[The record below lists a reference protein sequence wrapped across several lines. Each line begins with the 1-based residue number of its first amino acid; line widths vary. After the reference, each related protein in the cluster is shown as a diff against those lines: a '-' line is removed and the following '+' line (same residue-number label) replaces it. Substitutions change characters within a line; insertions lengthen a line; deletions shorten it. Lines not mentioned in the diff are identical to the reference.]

1 MTAATT
7 AQIIQAYSF
16 GLTMKQVAKLTGASK
31 ARVAKVIIHA
41 GVERRELT
49 PPVPAPALL
58 PEPKVK
64 FSEAEGISPEEIV
77 ENVSRTNSAKD
88 LHRMTMRAL
97 EAIAKREGWPIGM
110 TMAMCGL
117 NPESRAVLL

>member
-7 AQIIQAYSF
+7 AQIIQAYAF

-41 GVERRELT
+41 GVEHRSSA
-49 PPVPAPALL
+49 PPAPKIKPRKVVCWDTEQQYVEKVACKHGSEDLRLL
-58 PEPKVK
+58 
-64 FSEAEGISPEEIV
+64 
-77 ENVSRTNSAKD
+77 
-88 LHRMTMRAL
+88 TMRAL

-117 NPESRAVLL
+117 NPESRAVVL